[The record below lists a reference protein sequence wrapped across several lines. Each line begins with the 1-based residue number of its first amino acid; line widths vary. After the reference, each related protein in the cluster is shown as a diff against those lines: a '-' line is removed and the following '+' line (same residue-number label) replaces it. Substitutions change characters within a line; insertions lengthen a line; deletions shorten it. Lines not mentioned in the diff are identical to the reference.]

1 MESDEECDAYAAVI
15 VAAAVIEPEKQP
27 NATARGGY
35 IRTDCLSVDAAD
47 QASLMFSSVKGK

>member
-35 IRTDCLSVDAAD
+35 IRTPLREEATY
-47 QASLMFSSVKGK
+47 QLMPLIKQV